1 MGYPPFTMPGLL
13 KAHAAPRAETMPS
26 IQVFLDDLP
35 SIDDFV
41 DSSSI
46 ALPSI
51 DDFLGGD
58 SADESWRPQD
68 EEVQPADFDAEG
80 WAIAGWQSFD
90 WNGAAALGVRSEERS
105 AAQDSWDTQEWTAP
119 PLRNSGASGA
129 ARLGGSQYVPP
140 SADEVA
146 RALDRIARRIRSGEL
161 LIDQVSG
168 TPPEA
173 AMAAAIAALLRM
185 RD

>member
-1 MGYPPFTMPGLL
+1 MGYPPFAGPGS
-13 KAHAAPRAETMPS
+13 AVAPSPTRADDIPS
-26 IQVFLDDLP
+26 IHDFLDELP
-35 SIDDFV
+35 SIDEFV
-41 DSSSI
+41 DLASPG
-46 ALPSI
+46 LPSI
-51 DDFLGGD
+51 DDFLAGD

-68 EEVQPADFDAEG
+68 EEAQRDEFDSDG

-90 WNGAAALGVRSEERS
+90 WDGAAALGVRPQERPM
-105 AAQDSWDTQEWTAP
+105 ARDSWDTREWSEAP
-119 PLRNSGASGA
+119 LSHQSGQGTG
-129 ARLGGSQYVPP
+129 RRGQPDMPP

-146 RALDRIARRIRSGEL
+146 RALDNIARRIRSGEL
-161 LIDQVSG
+161 LIDQLSG